1 MIRCTIRREGGRRAS
16 KGDET
21 ETCKLMDEEEREEK
35 PHLSLE
41 REVEAAWRED
51 MNNRIDLREGDEINR
66 LKRRG
71 ERLLKRKR
79 TENQRAVVMDLCLS
93 AAGWREAE
101 AKRKEDRTERREKIA
116 KNLNRE

>member
-1 MIRCTIRREGGRRAS
+1 MKE
-16 KGDET
+16 K
-21 ETCKLMDEEEREEK
+21 REEN

-41 REVEAAWRED
+41 REVEAARREA

-79 TENQRAVVMDLCLS
+79 TENQRAVVMDQCLS
-93 AAGWREAE
+93 AAG
-101 AKRKEDRTERREKIA
+101 
-116 KNLNRE
+116 